1 MARENIEDVIKKV
14 ILGEGF
20 LAENTED
27 TDITEG
33 EDTSDED
40 TLAEEELQE
49 EEIEEGRT
57 SGR

>member
-27 TDITEG
+27 TEITEG
-33 EDTSDED
+33 GTSKM
-40 TLAEEELQE
+40 THAEA
-49 EEIEEGRT
+49 RRSRRRKST
-57 SGR
+57 